1 MTVGSGADM
10 MLTKVMNLIRYFLV
24 LVLVGAFF
32 IASLSY
38 RFIAETKITTVIPP
52 ERAARGSPDSIAR
65 SPAVTENNND
75 AIAKHNS
82 ATTHS
87 RHLGGFASRS
97 QKGTHASVY
106 SGTQAHGNDDCAWYK
121 KPSSPKGPYFLTAV
135 LLVRIYYEDL
145 AGLSSREMFQWLH
158 YLKYA
163 GIEHLYVYDAYI
175 LRNESQSHAL
185 APYIQEGFVTY
196 VDWSHRANP
205 YSIDGTQLSSY
216 QDCITR
222 WGSESVWQTA
232 IDIDEYP
239 FCLTDQK
246 PGFMTRYVKNFSALH
261 PEVSEITMQNYLFLG
276 KPLPDK
282 EQAFLFGKLWRR
294 TRNHGNTLVKPIY
307 KPVDI
312 SSAQV
317 HHNALSRGHTM
328 DAPDGQ
334 FRMNHYWGARLQNWG
349 EDKPEIIAITEEDR
363 SMEPIVRDIARCINN
378 KDLYT
383 KRWN

>member
-1 MTVGSGADM
+1 
-10 MLTKVMNLIRYFLV
+10 MNLIRYFLV

-38 RFIAETKITTVIPP
+38 RFIAETRITTVNLP
-52 ERAARGSPDSIAR
+52 ERAARTRTESPDSVAI
-65 SPAVTENNND
+65 SPVVTANNGVT
-75 AIAKHNS
+75 AKHDS
-82 ATTHS
+82 VTTHP
-87 RHLGGFASRS
+87 RRLGGFATRS
-97 QKGTHASVY
+97 QEGTDAGDY
-106 SGTQAHGNDDCAWYK
+106 SGTGAHGSNNCAWYK

-135 LLVRIYYEDL
+135 LLVRIYYADL
-145 AGLSSREMFQWLH
+145 AGLSSREMIQWLH
-158 YLKYA
+158 YLKHA

-175 LRNESQSHAL
+175 LRNESQSRAL
-185 APYIQEGFVTY
+185 APYVREGFVTY

-205 YSIDGTQLSSY
+205 YSIDGTQLSAY

-246 PGFMTRYVKNFSALH
+246 PGFMTRYIKKFASLH
-261 PEVSEITMQNYLFLG
+261 PEVSEMTMQNYLFLG

-282 EQAFLFGKLWRR
+282 EEAFLFGKLWRR
-294 TRNHGNTLVKPIY
+294 TRNRGNTLVKPVY
-307 KPVDI
+307 KPAHI

-317 HHNALSRGHTM
+317 HHNALSQGQSM
-328 DAPDGQ
+328 DAPDEQ

-349 EDKPEIIAITEEDR
+349 EDTPEILAITEEDR
-363 SMEPIVRDIARCINN
+363 SMEPIVREIARCVDS
-378 KDLYT
+378 KDDLY
-383 KRWN
+383 KKQWN